1 MKLFHKIIG
10 FSALL
15 LSLTACQSDFDMPD
29 MVEPTYEGT
38 PNITIAEIRAMGAGM
53 TQNDTIRFADNLVL
67 KAVVS
72 ANDKSGNIFKKIYL
86 QDATG
91 NIEMEVD
98 QSNIYTDYPVGQELF
113 LDLKGLSLSVYGGEL
128 QLGHPD
134 AYNFRCPYVVFTA
147 QAHKNGYP
155 DVKKINLK
163 EVSRISELGNADA
176 FALVKFKNVRFKNG
190 GKNKFAPKGENYTT
204 EYLLD
209 SKGDSI
215 AVRTSNY
222 AEFAA
227 ETLPADYG
235 NVTAILGRYNDS
247 WQLTIR
253 TLDDLEF
260 EHGDEPVVTGIQF
273 KKATSITSGKKYLI
287 AAKVD
292 GVSKVAQAIAA
303 NRTYGYIYADDANA
317 QSDVITMD
325 DESHAYT
332 ISASGSGYTLKDA
345 YGRYLYMTGT
355 YNNFNLTEDA
365 SQEGAIWTITKN
377 ADGTFKLL
385 NQTMGKYIQWSTQY
399 TSYGSYPDENGIMP
413 ELFEEV
419 GGGGGGVIP
428 PAATKT
434 WKAVSNVTSG
444 KKYLIVTDGKAA
456 KIITSNYG
464 YLKVEDVTVTNNEIS
479 LDDETN
485 SFTIASTAGGYTIQQ
500 SDGRYLYM
508 TGTYNS
514 FNVNAA
520 PTEGNVWTITP
531 DNGGTFK
538 IMNAAM
544 SKFIQFDSQYG
555 SYGSYADERGTLPKL
570 FELSE

>member
-163 EVSRISELGNADA
+163 EVSRISELSNADA

-190 GKNKFAPKGENYTT
+190 GKNNFAPKGENYTT

-227 ETLPADYG
+227 ETLPAGYG

-260 EHGDEPVVTGIQF
+260 EHG
-273 KKATSITSGKKYLI
+273 
-287 AAKVD
+287 
-292 GVSKVAQAIAA
+292 
-303 NRTYGYIYADDANA
+303 
-317 QSDVITMD
+317 
-325 DESHAYT
+325 
-332 ISASGSGYTLKDA
+332 
-345 YGRYLYMTGT
+345 
-355 YNNFNLTEDA
+355 
-365 SQEGAIWTITKN
+365 
-377 ADGTFKLL
+377 
-385 NQTMGKYIQWSTQY
+385 
-399 TSYGSYPDENGIMP
+399 
-413 ELFEEV
+413 
-419 GGGGGGVIP
+419 GGGVIP

-444 KKYLIVTDGKAA
+444 KKYLIVADGKAA